1 MSEKKVIELDVQ
13 TNLGSLKSQLKQAQ
27 AEVQTLADKF
37 GATSEQAIKAAK
49 KAADL
54 KDRIGDAKSLTD
66 AFNPD
71 AKFKALTGSLT
82 GVASGFSAV
91 TGAMGAFGA
100 ENKDVEQALLKVQ
113 SAMALSQGLQG
124 LGEAKDS
131 FIQLGGVIKDS
142 WKGLMVAIGIKK
154 TDAVVT
160 QAQTLATTEQ
170 IIATEG
176 QVAAT
181 EAATVAQEGLN
192 VAVSVNPFVLI
203 GIAIAAIVGV
213 VYAFRNEITKAF
225 AFFDKL
231 GPKTKIAVGIIM
243 IAFAPLVGVI
253 YGVFKALEAL
263 GLKDDANT
271 IQMKENAAKRSAA
284 IAKEADKNIE
294 NLRKLQ
300 KIKTDGFDYEIRL
313 AEAQGKSTENL
324 EKRKRMSIYMTGLA
338 VFKEQKKKEEGW
350 IKEYRYLKSIG
361 QADDAKAQIL
371 LKNIKKV
378 RGEQYAQYLENKK
391 TNEDMKVAEAEQATA
406 AAEAYREKR
415 KAQKDAVDGL
425 KAELE
430 AVKLENEAAAK
441 TQLKRDLDAVD
452 TKYDL
457 LKKRAINNKLDYTE
471 IEKARVRE
479 LDAINKAD
487 AASKLE
493 AEKKLMADM
502 KAIDDADWN
511 ERKTQIEIKN
521 KYIVDDDERAKAN
534 VKLGLDEEL
543 VTLQNQLDAKQI
555 SQEKYDEYTKI
566 AATRSAEEIAAIDKT
581 AKDKELAAFKA
592 VQETKAAIRDADI
605 ANAEAAINLISGL
618 FEGNKKVQAAA
629 LIAEN
634 ALAIAKTIIATKAS
648 NQAARAAG
656 LALSIE
662 TLGASEVTAEALVL
676 RNNIGAGISI
686 AGIIAA
692 TGKGLSA
699 LKAGGSPTGGNTG
712 NDTGGGGGGGGG
724 AAPKFN
730 VVGNSGIN
738 QLGQLQQRPT
748 KAYVVSGDMSTA
760 QSLDRN
766 RIENATLVH

>member
-1 MSEKKVIELDVQ
+1 MAEKKVIELDVQ
-13 TNLGSLKSQLKQAQ
+13 SNLGSLKSQLKQAQ
-27 AEVQTLADKF
+27 QEVQTLADKF
-37 GATSEQAIKAAK
+37 GATSAQAIQAAK
-49 KAADL
+49 RAAEL
-54 KDRIGDAKSLTD
+54 KDKIGDAKSLTD

-71 AKFKALTGSLT
+71 AKFKSLSGSLT
-82 GVASGFSAV
+82 GVAGGFSAV

-113 SAMALSQGLQG
+113 SAMALTSGLQAV
-124 LGEAKDS
+124 GESIDS
-131 FIQLGGVIKDS
+131 FKQLGGVIKDS

-154 TDAVVT
+154 SDVVVT
-160 QAQTLATTEQ
+160 QAQTIASAEQ
-170 IIATEG
+170 IVATEG
-176 QVAAT
+176 QIAAT

-192 VAVSVNPFVLI
+192 VAVSMNPFVLI

-243 IAFAPLVGVI
+243 VAFAPLLVVI

-284 IAKEADKNIE
+284 MAKEADKNIE
-294 NLRKLQ
+294 SLRKIQ
-300 KIKTDGFDYEIRL
+300 KMKTDSFDFEIRM
-313 AEAQGKSTENL
+313 AEASGKNTENL

-338 VFKEQKKKEEGW
+338 VFKEQKKKEKGFVD
-350 IKEYRYLKSIG
+350 EYRYYKKIG
-361 QADDAKAQIL
+361 QLDDERAINA
-371 LKNIKKV
+371 LKNIKKI
-378 RGEQYAQYLENKK
+378 RGAQYQQYLENKK
-391 TNEDMKVAEAEQATA
+391 VNEDMKVAQAEQAQA

-415 KAQKDAVDGL
+415 KAQIDAVNGL

-430 AVKLENEAAAK
+430 AVRLENIAAAK
-441 TQLKRDLDAVD
+441 TDLKRSIDAVD

-457 LKKRAINNKLDYTE
+457 LKQRAINNKLDYTE

-479 LDAINKAD
+479 IDAINKAD
-487 AASKLE
+487 SASKLE

-511 ERKTQIEIKN
+511 DRKAQIEIKN
-521 KYIVDDDERAKAN
+521 KYIVDDNERARAN

-543 VTLQNQLDAKQI
+543 VTLANQLDAKQI
-555 SQEKYDEYTKI
+555 TQAQYDEYTKI
-566 AATRSAEEIAAIDKT
+566 AAARSAEEIAAINKT

-592 VQETKAAIRDADI
+592 VEETKMAIRDADI

-656 LALSIE
+656 TALSIE
-662 TLGASEVTAEALVL
+662 TAGASSVAAEALVL

-699 LKAGGSPTGGNTG
+699 LKAGGAPTGG
-712 NDTGGGGGGGGG
+712 DTGGGGGGGGG
-724 AAPKFN
+724 GSVMSAKFN

-760 QSLDRN
+760 QSLERN
-766 RIENATLVH
+766 RIENATVVH

>member
-1 MSEKKVIELDVQ
+1 MAEKKVIELDVQ
-13 TNLGSLKSQLKQAQ
+13 SNLGSLKSQLKQAQ
-27 AEVQTLADKF
+27 QEVQTLADKF

-49 KAADL
+49 RAAEL
-54 KDRIGDAKSLTD
+54 KDKIGDAKSLTD

-71 AKFKALTGSLT
+71 AKFKSLSGSLT
-82 GVASGFSAV
+82 GVAGGFSAV

-113 SAMALSQGLQG
+113 SAMALTSGLQAV
-124 LGEAKDS
+124 GESIDS
-131 FIQLGGVIKDS
+131 FKQLGGVIKDS

-154 TDAVVT
+154 SDVVVT
-160 QAQTLATTEQ
+160 QAQTIASAEQ
-170 IIATEG
+170 IVATEG
-176 QVAAT
+176 QIAAT

-192 VAVSVNPFVLI
+192 VAVSMNPFVLI

-231 GPKTKIAVGIIM
+231 GPKTKVAVGIIM
-243 IAFAPLVGVI
+243 VAFAPLVIVI

-284 IAKEADKNIE
+284 MAKEADKNIE
-294 NLRKLQ
+294 SLRKIQ
-300 KIKTDGFDYEIRL
+300 KMKTDSFDFEIRM
-313 AEAQGKSTENL
+313 AEASGKNTENL

-338 VFKEQKKKEEGW
+338 VFKEQKKKEKGFVD
-350 IKEYRYLKSIG
+350 EYRYYKKIG
-361 QADDAKAQIL
+361 QLDDERAINA
-371 LKNIKKV
+371 LKNIKKI
-378 RGEQYAQYLENKK
+378 RGAQYQQYLENKK
-391 TNEDMKVAEAEQATA
+391 VNEDMKVAQAEQAQA
-406 AAEAYREKR
+406 AADAYREKR
-415 KAQKDAVDGL
+415 KAQIDAVNGL

-430 AVKLENEAAAK
+430 AVRLENIAAAK
-441 TQLKRDLDAVD
+441 TDLKRSIDAVD

-457 LKKRAINNKLDYTE
+457 LKQRAINNKLDYTE
-471 IEKARVRE
+471 IEKARLRE

-511 ERKTQIEIKN
+511 DRKAQIEIKN
-521 KYIVDDDERAKAN
+521 KYIVDDDERARAN

-543 VTLQNQLDAKQI
+543 VTLANQLDDKKITQAQ
-555 SQEKYDEYTKI
+555 YDEYTKI
-566 AATRSAEEIAAIDKT
+566 AAARSAEEIAAINKT

-592 VQETKAAIRDADI
+592 VEETKKAIRDADI

-634 ALAIAKTIIATKAS
+634 ALAIAKTIIATKTS
-648 NQAARAAG
+648 NQLARAAG
-656 LALSIE
+656 TAVAIE
-662 TLGASEVTAEALVL
+662 TFGASTVAAEALVL
-676 RNNIGAGISI
+676 RNNIGAGLSI
-686 AGIIAA
+686 AGIVAA
-692 TGKGLSA
+692 TAKGLSA
-699 LKAGGSPTGGNTG
+699 LKAGGSPTGG
-712 NDTGGGGGGGGG
+712 DTGGGGGGGGG
-724 AAPKFN
+724 GSVMSAKFN

-760 QSLDRN
+760 QSLERN
-766 RIENATLVH
+766 RIENATVVH